1 MGRCTFLFGEEAM
14 PINVDNYLT
23 PESMVTPGVAGS
35 MAMMIGNTLHYQF
48 NLPNGWSILVL
59 SFVFGL
65 LVWARSKSLLTSA
78 VLYVINSLVIF
89 CMAAGA
95 ISLSADSG
103 NGQGAEAL
111 SLVRSTYAQQTTAE
125 LHAEYKQLS
134 AQYDALWAQIKA
146 APAGANVKN
155 LLQNVEDIDRKRA
168 AVLRS
173 INANT
178 TSKSMSSGAGGSSE
192 KKFFA
197 PLKF

>member
-1 MGRCTFLFGEEAM
+1 M
-14 PINVDNYLT
+14 PINVDKFLT

-48 NLPNGWSILVL
+48 NLSNGWSILVL

-65 LVWARSKSLLTSA
+65 LVWARSESRLTSA

-95 ISLSADSG
+95 ISLSADNG
-103 NGQGAEAL
+103 NKQHAAAF
-111 SLVRSTYAQQTTAE
+111 SLVQSAKAQQTTAD
-125 LHAEYKQLS
+125 LRAEYKNLS
-134 AQYDALWAQIKA
+134 AQYDNLWAQIKA
-146 APAGANVKN
+146 APAGANVKD
-155 LLQNVEDIDRKRA
+155 LLQNIENIDRKRA

-178 TSKSMSSGAGGSSE
+178 TSKSMSSGAGGSGD